1 MPSFVRIY
9 SGDDGQSHMEEFE
22 PDFSPFT
29 DTEGAHGDGTPVEP
43 AAASLPR
50 LAKDA
55 TGVTIR
61 RNPPGYFLDWHCA
74 PRRQYSIS
82 LAGEVEI
89 GTGDGTV
96 KRFGPGTVM
105 LAEDLTGQGHTTR
118 VVGNET
124 RLTILIPLT
133 E

>member
-9 SGDDGQSHMEEFE
+9 SGNDGQSHMEEFDPE
-22 PDFSPFT
+22 FAPFV
-29 DTEGAHGDGTPVEP
+29 DTEGAHGDGTAMEP
-43 AAASLPR
+43 
-50 LAKDA
+50 A

-61 RNPPGYFLDWHCA
+61 RSPPGYFLDFHCA

-118 VVGNET
+118 SVGSET
-124 RLTILIPLT
+124 RVTILIPLAD
-133 E
+133 

>member
-1 MPSFVRIY
+1 MATFVRVY

-22 PDFSPFT
+22 PDFKPFV
-29 DTEGAHGDGTPVEP
+29 DTEGAHGDGTPLE
-43 AAASLPR
+43 A
-50 LAKDA
+50 A
-55 TGVTIR
+55 TGITIR

-74 PRRQYSIS
+74 PRRQYTITI
-82 LAGEVEI
+82 AGELEV
-89 GTGDGTV
+89 GVGDGTV
-96 KRFGPGTVM
+96 RRMGPGTIL

-124 RLTILIPLT
+124 RITVVVPLG

>member
-1 MPSFVRIY
+1 MPNFVRIY

-29 DTEGAHGDGTPVEP
+29 DTEGAHGDGTPVE
-43 AAASLPR
+43 A
-50 LAKDA
+50 A

-96 KRFGPGTVM
+96 KWFGPGTVM
-105 LAEDLTGQGHTTR
+105 LAEDLTGKGHTTR
-118 VVGNET
+118 VVGSET
-124 RLTILIPLT
+124 RLTILIPLV